1 MTWFLSMN
9 FSLLKENESLISAII
24 EKISTRQLT
33 KTLNFSRQSESI
45 KKSFEKK
52 VQCSKQLT
60 SQRCKNN
67 LRTRKRRTIRLIKE
81 ILKEKIENVCAWKCI
96 YLKNA
101 LTFANQLDLLT
112 EKKTKRFEMKCVN
125 DWRRLKRTKRSKMF
139 SIRISWMK

>member
-1 MTWFLSMN
+1 MN

-81 ILKEKIENVCAWKCI
+81 ILKEKIENVCA
-96 YLKNA
+96 
-101 LTFANQLDLLT
+101 
-112 EKKTKRFEMKCVN
+112 
-125 DWRRLKRTKRSKMF
+125 
-139 SIRISWMK
+139 

>member
-1 MTWFLSMN
+1 
-9 FSLLKENESLISAII
+9 
-24 EKISTRQLT
+24 
-33 KTLNFSRQSESI
+33 
-45 KKSFEKK
+45 
-52 VQCSKQLT
+52 
-60 SQRCKNN
+60 
-67 LRTRKRRTIRLIKE
+67 LIKE